1 MWETGRVLLEE
12 EGTSLAE
19 KICFELV
26 GRMEEKRRNW
36 ATVELYKEVMGK
48 GKDLTK
54 MEQNLEKLLEA
65 EPSYL

>member
-36 ATVELYKEVMGK
+36 AAVELYKEVMGK